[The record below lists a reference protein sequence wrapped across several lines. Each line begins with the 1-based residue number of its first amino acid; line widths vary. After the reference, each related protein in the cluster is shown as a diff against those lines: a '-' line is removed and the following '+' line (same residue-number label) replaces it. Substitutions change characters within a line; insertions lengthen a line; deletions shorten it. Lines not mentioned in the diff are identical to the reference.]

1 MKEEALTEEL
11 IGIFYAVYND
21 LGHGFLESIYR
32 KAFALQLTRK
42 GIAFEQQKE
51 IHYLGVD
58 LGQFF
63 ADLVVPS
70 SVILELKAVAALEK
84 AHERQLL
91 NYLRVSE
98 IEVGLLLNFGP
109 KPQIRRMIF
118 DNKKKLEQRSAIS
131 DNPKHENSQ

>member
-1 MKEEALTEEL
+1 MKEAALTEEL
-11 IGIFYAVYND
+11 IGIFYTVYND

-51 IHYLGVD
+51 MHIHYLGVD

-63 ADLVVPS
+63 ADLVVRS

-98 IEVGLLLNFGP
+98 IGVGLLLNFGP

-118 DNKKKLEQRSAIS
+118 DNKKKLEQTSTSAG
-131 DNPKHENSQ
+131 QV

>member
-11 IGIFYAVYND
+11 IGIFYTVYND

-42 GIAFEQQKE
+42 GIYFEQQKE
-51 IHYLGVD
+51 MHIRYLGVD

-63 ADLVVPS
+63 ADLVVQS
-70 SVILELKAVAALEK
+70 SVIVELKAVAAIEK
-84 AHERQLL
+84 AYERQLL
-91 NYLRVSE
+91 NYLRASDL
-98 IEVGLLLNFGP
+98 EVGLVLNFGP

-118 DNKKKLEQRSAIS
+118 DNEKKLEQRSTSAG
-131 DNPKHENSQ
+131 QA